1 MKCESPFGEAFP
13 LSVPLSLSRRFILL
27 LLGKALLLSVPTE
40 PIDERRRTRT
50 SNLPKRA
57 PHVGVIFRE
66 SGETMPSSITHEKN
80 TLLL

>member
-1 MKCESPFGEAFP
+1 MKCESPFVEAC
-13 LSVPLSLSRRFILL
+13 PLSLSRRFILL

-66 SGETMPSSITHEKN
+66 SGETRPSSIAHNQIEKP
-80 TLLL
+80 T